1 MDLFRYTLPN
11 QNYSHLIIF
20 MDKKTQGE
28 LSRWLKQQSKL
39 AKRWLTLTVVAGVA
53 SAVVLIIQASLIAQ
67 ILHSLI
73 IEHADKYD
81 LVPHFIGLGA
91 TVILR
96 SALAWGREIAGYRS
110 GEQVRIY
117 IRGLVVDKMRRLGP
131 GHIKGKTAGA
141 WGTMLIEQ
149 VEEMQDFFA
158 KYLPQMALS
167 ALIPFM
173 ILVVVFPLNWVS
185 GLIFLITAPLIPFFM
200 ALVGKKAADANRK
213 NFKALQRLSGHFYD
227 RLQAM
232 TTIRLFDRA
241 RDEKEQ
247 LHAASE
253 VFRERTMSVLKI
265 AFLSSAVLEFFTS
278 ISIALTAVYFGF
290 TFIGELNFGHYGTS
304 VTLFTGLFI
313 LILAP
318 EFYQPL
324 RDLGTFYHAKQQ
336 AIGAAE
342 SIVDFLNIEEPKQES
357 NKQVITSEE
366 NCVITASD
374 LIVTSTEGKVL
385 VGPVSF
391 TLETG
396 KKTAL
401 VGPSGAGKTSI
412 MNALLGFLPY
422 QGSLTINGTELSE
435 VDLNSYRS
443 MVSWVGQ
450 NPLLVHGTIAE
461 NLNLAEKTFSSQ
473 ELQDKIKQAHADEF
487 IDKLGLDHAI
497 SDRSGGLSVGQA
509 QRIALARALLQD
521 GQFWLLDE
529 PTASLDA
536 RSESLINESLQ
547 SALVNKTALMVTH
560 QLSNL
565 QQMDQILVLENG
577 ALTQQGSYSELEHQG
592 TFKAML
598 NQQQTLGGDIDA

>member
-1 MDLFRYTLPN
+1 
-11 QNYSHLIIF
+11 

-167 ALIPFM
+167 ALVPFM

-443 MVSWVGQ
+443 MMSWVGQ

-598 NQQQTLGGDIDA
+598 NQQQALGGDIDA